1 MKNIKLKMTKPS
13 DIVAVE
19 SDCRMA
25 YEIKCIVF
33 ADTLIK
39 YSINTVLMLC
49 HFGALTSRM
58 GSLLDKAETL
68 AGCKRCPEC
77 QDT

>member
-1 MKNIKLKMTKPS
+1 MTKPS

-39 YSINTVLMLC
+39 YSINAVSLR
-49 HFGALTSRM
+49 GAYFTNGFSV
-58 GSLLDKAETL
+58 G
-68 AGCKRCPEC
+68 
-77 QDT
+77 